1 MALRLVCTCG
11 YVAQG
16 ADDDEFC
23 GNVEAHL
30 AVLHPELVGAVTRED
45 LLAQAEVLALGR
57 ALQQPPVH
65 GLQGGAGR
73 DTELVAEQDS

>member
-11 YVAQG
+11 YVVQG
-16 ADDDEFC
+16 VDDDEFC
-23 GNVEAHL
+23 SNVQAHL

-45 LLAQAEVLALGR
+45 LLAQAEVLALGG

-73 DTELVAEQDS
+73 DPQLGAEQDS